1 MQQDESSGPREL
13 LTVRQFSR
21 AYPAWTEAALRAL
34 IYAARDRTA
43 SNGRVIRGNG
53 LHDSGAVLKCGRR
66 VLLDPQRFLG
76 PWLAGQQG
84 KP

>member
-1 MQQDESSGPREL
+1 MQQNDPLPPREL
-13 LTVRQFSR
+13 LTVKQFSR
-21 AYPAWTEAALRAL
+21 AYPAWTEPALRAL

-43 SNGRVIRGNG
+43 SGGRIVRGNG
-53 LHDSGAVLKCGRR
+53 LHDAGAVLKCGRR

-76 PWLAGQQG
+76 PWLAGQQR